1 MTPTSHTDPD
11 CPDLTLLEEYVL
23 DRLDPSAMQR
33 IKTHLG
39 TCGSCAEVAQDL
51 KEEADRLLETLS
63 VFRGESTGRCVSEET
78 LALYLDRA
86 LDGVEYTQTEI
97 HLAECEACREQL
109 VALQVEVS
117 AVLGD
122 EKLPEPRGS
131 RVEFATGAR
140 ENSAG
145 TSVQD
150 GPASGKEPAIPAHM
164 LSAARRWNAFGTRE
178 ILLPGLVIVILTMTA
193 LLVPEAYTIH
203 LQTAL
208 VAAWSFLMW
217 KFARSGFVETF
228 EGSRAFPAIR
238 GGTLLLSAI
247 LFGMSLLIAPGL
259 SKWCLTAS
267 LMSFLT
273 VLFLAPG
280 VGVISTSLDKS
291 EPAADKALESNAK
304 EARDRQEESWRRSQG
319 RNP

>member
-1 MTPTSHTDPD
+1 MTPASHTDPD
-11 CPDLTLLEEYVL
+11 CPDPTLLEEYVL

-39 TCGSCAEVAQDL
+39 ACGPCTEVARDL
-51 KEEADRLLETLS
+51 KEESARILETLS
-63 VFRGESTGRCVSEET
+63 VSRGESTGQCVSEET

-97 HLAECEACREQL
+97 HLAECEACRERL

-131 RVEFATGAR
+131 QAEFATEAR
-140 ENSAG
+140 ENSTG
-145 TSVQD
+145 TPSRTE
-150 GPASGKEPAIPAHM
+150 PASGEKTATPVRAPSTAQ
-164 LSAARRWNAFGTRE
+164 RRNALGTRE
-178 ILLPGLVIVILTMTA
+178 ILLPGLAIAILTVAT

-203 LQTAL
+203 VQTAL
-208 VAAWSFLMW
+208 VAAWSFLMR
-217 KFARSGFVETF
+217 KLSRSGFVETF

-247 LFGMSLLIAPGL
+247 LFGISLLNTPGL
-259 SKWCLTAS
+259 SEWCLTAS

-273 VLFLAPG
+273 VVFLAPG
-280 VGVISTSLDKS
+280 AGVRSTTLDKS
-291 EPAADKALESNAK
+291 EPAAEKALESDAK
-304 EARDRQEESWRRSQG
+304 EAKDRQEESLRRSQG
-319 RNP
+319 RNS